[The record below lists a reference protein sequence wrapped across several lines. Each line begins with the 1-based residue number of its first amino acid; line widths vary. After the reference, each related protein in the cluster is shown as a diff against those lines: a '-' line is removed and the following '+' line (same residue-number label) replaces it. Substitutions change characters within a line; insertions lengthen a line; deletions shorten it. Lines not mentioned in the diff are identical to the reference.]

1 MTYRTAAKL
10 LAFLIAITGLSGC
23 GRDITSSDSLV
34 RITFDRSHGSLW
46 GNQFYIDLTETEIVE
61 ARFFRQG
68 ETEQTEVSCI
78 PLSAEEWT
86 KAEQAV
92 LSLAPS
98 LKEKKEKKGIFQK
111 SDGAEER
118 TLILTWETETGEK
131 TVVYDLPSTENA
143 IALEEYLE
151 TLVQG

>member
-46 GNQFYIDLTETEIVE
+46 GNQFCIDLMETEIVE
-61 ARFFRQG
+61 AQFFRQG
-68 ETEQTEVSCI
+68 ETEQTEVSRI
-78 PLSAEEWT
+78 PLSAEEWK

-111 SDGAEER
+111 SDGTEER
-118 TLILTWETETGEK
+118 TLTLIWETENGEK

-151 TLVQG
+151 ALVQG

>member
-68 ETEQTEVSCI
+68 EPEQTESHNI
-78 PLSAEEWT
+78 LISTEIWEE
-86 KAEQAV
+86 AEQAV

-98 LKEKKEKKGIFQK
+98 LKEKKEKKRIFQK
-111 SDGAEER
+111 SDGTEER
-118 TLILTWETETGEK
+118 TLTLTWETETGEK
-131 TVVYDLPSTENA
+131 TVIYDLPSTENA